1 MTAYRALP
9 AALAALLWCSAAG
22 AIQQVKS
29 LYTAV
34 DLSKCQPAA
43 GEEHAGPAWSCDGL
57 PGFPVYVASAPQ
69 GVYLSV
75 GANADKQRAAGQ
87 TLKSANT
94 VFEPGGMRT
103 TIEWRF
109 VVRGGR
115 PVPYATI
122 VRYFTH
128 DATAHGEVLVVM
140 RVTENEVCHV
150 AHVDALANLDAMVLA
165 RKLADT
171 DARAKPCPDVPAVQ
185 GARGRSP
192 M

>member
-1 MTAYRALP
+1 MTAYRVLL
-9 AALAALLWCSAAG
+9 AALASLLWCSAAV
-22 AIQQVKS
+22 AIQQIKS

-34 DLSKCQPAA
+34 DLAKCHSAE
-43 GEEHAGPAWSCDGL
+43 GREGPAWSCDGL
-57 PGFPVYVASAPQ
+57 AGFPVYVASGPD

-87 TLKSANT
+87 TLKSTNT

-109 VVRGGR
+109 VVRDGR

-128 DATAHGEVLVVM
+128 DATTQGQVLVVM
-140 RVTENEVCHV
+140 RVTEQEVCHV
-150 AHVDALANLDAMVLA
+150 AYVDALANLDAMVLA